1 MNVKL
6 LKIISDATSC
16 EQEVVHV
23 PVGDFWKYMRTEI
36 ADYGSF
42 LADLNDWGAEKFA
55 KKVSTELLLYGKFED
70 EKMTASRSKGA
81 LNTDTVSLTILEEED
96 TYTITYIVIPDALS
110 RDEYVAAKL
119 WTRADVMAVLKDRGY
134 KGTDEQIDA
143 VINTGMLKGLND
155 CTDGDWE
162 IIEMAITEAERRNDL

>member
-16 EQEVVHV
+16 SQDVVHV

-55 KKVSTELLLYGKFED
+55 KKVSTELLLFGKFED
-70 EKMTASRSKGA
+70 ENLIASRSKGA
-81 LNTDTVSLTILEEED
+81 LGTDTVSLTIKEDDD
-96 TYTITYIVIPDALS
+96 TYTITYIILPDYPCK
-110 RDEYVAAKL
+110 DEYVAAKL

-143 VINTGMLKGLND
+143 VINTGMLKSLGD
-155 CTDGDWE
+155 CTEQDWE
-162 IIEMAITEAERRNDL
+162 IIELAVTEAERRNEL